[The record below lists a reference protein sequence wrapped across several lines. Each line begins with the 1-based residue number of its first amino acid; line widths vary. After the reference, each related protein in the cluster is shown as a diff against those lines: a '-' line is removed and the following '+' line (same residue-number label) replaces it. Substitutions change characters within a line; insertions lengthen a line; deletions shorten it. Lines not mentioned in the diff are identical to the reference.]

1 MSRWI
6 KFLIAILVGAAFG
19 LAYSWVAAPVQIV
32 DTTPDTLR
40 LDYRADYILMVA
52 EAFQLDHDPAAAA
65 ARLAR
70 LGGDPPAQIVQQ
82 AVIYAENTGYPELDQ
97 NLLVQ
102 LRDALQTW
110 NPGP

>member
-6 KFLIAILVGAAFG
+6 KFFLAMGVGVAIG
-19 LAYSWVAAPVQIV
+19 LYYSWAINPVQVV

-40 LDYRADYILMVA
+40 LDYRSDYVLMVA
-52 EAFQLDHDPAAAA
+52 EIYQLERDPAAAA
-65 ARLAR
+65 RR
-70 LGGDPPAQIVQQ
+70 LGRLGTDPAVLIVQQ
-82 AVIYAENTGYPELDQ
+82 AVIYAEGLDYPPADY

-110 NPGP
+110 NPAP

>member
-1 MSRWI
+1 M
-6 KFLIAILVGAAFG
+6 KFLLAIAIGALFG
-19 LAYSWVAAPVQIV
+19 LYYSWVITPVQVV

-52 EAFQLDHDPAAAA
+52 EAFQLDRAPEAAAQ
-65 ARLAR
+65 RLAR
-70 LGGDPPAQIVQQ
+70 LGDDSPALIVQQ
-82 AVIYAENTGYPELDQ
+82 AVIYAENAGYTGMDQ

-110 NPGP
+110 NPSP